1 MVVRGSPKNIPSER
15 LESLGTIFGNFIFG
29 RIAPFL
35 DPKNGMDDAP
45 EFTLHVLGPDLGS
58 SHDSRKDGQG
68 IFKYKK
74 KMTKV
79 LCIDHKCFPY
89 LDSNNYSTS
98 ILAVGNQSFGQ
109 KY

>member
-1 MVVRGSPKNIPSER
+1 M
-15 LESLGTIFGNFIFG
+15 
-29 RIAPFL
+29 
-35 DPKNGMDDAP
+35 
-45 EFTLHVLGPDLGS
+45 
-58 SHDSRKDGQG
+58 
-68 IFKYKK
+68 FKYKK